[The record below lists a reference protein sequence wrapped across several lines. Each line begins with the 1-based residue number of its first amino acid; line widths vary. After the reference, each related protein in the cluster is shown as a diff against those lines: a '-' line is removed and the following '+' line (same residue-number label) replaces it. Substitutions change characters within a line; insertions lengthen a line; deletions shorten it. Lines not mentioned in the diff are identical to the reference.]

1 MRRKLLNSIRGRII
15 LIIISIII
23 IMTSIIGSV
32 VYVRSS
38 NIIKESAIENLDS
51 KIDIIRRDI
60 KTLILN
66 TEKIGKSISTSG
78 YLKEKMNESEE
89 EILYR
94 NYKAIKEAYPEI
106 VNILFLRADKE
117 YVYPKSVES
126 QTTIPGEKDW
136 FKEEI
141 ESIEDSFWT
150 EPYIDKFTG
159 KWIITYD
166 QKVREND
173 KVIGLVSIDISLEH
187 ISELVNS
194 LNFGETGSIFISNY
208 EGNIAIHNDKELINV
223 DVENEE
229 LKNFIV
235 KNESGVLQ
243 YKDGKIKKMALISN
257 IDDMLKWKAIGTI
270 DISELNKNSYEILG
284 FIIIFSIG
292 FIILSS
298 IISLYIVNKITSNIE
313 QLKNKINLL
322 GEGDLTDSCNI
333 NSKDEIGQI
342 GEIYNHTTSK
352 LNDIIGKTKITC
364 EKAITSFNDMQNMSN
379 EVTMAIEETTYSIQD
394 IATGAQEQVSETSDM
409 VNDFSKLLDFM
420 KNISGSIVKVNE
432 LVNNTQEIN
441 NNGRKTI
448 QNLLEITEDSHKANL
463 RVSDAIKS
471 INDASQE
478 IGSIVDT
485 INDIAGQTNLLA
497 LNASIEAA
505 RAGESGKGFTVVAS
519 EVRKLAEDSSKFA
532 NNIRY
537 LINKVQEETDLAVHE
552 VKTSREN
559 SIKQKNAVEESEKTF
574 GILYESVDLLSKD
587 INEVEILNVKMMN
600 LKDSIEIIINKLSER
615 ANENSSLTQQISANT
630 EEQLAVQLE
639 LKERL
644 SEITEYISDVQK
656 DIDYFKT
663 K

>member
-1 MRRKLLNSIRGRII
+1 MRKNFLNSIKGRMI
-15 LIIISIII
+15 LFIVSIII
-23 IMTSIIGSV
+23 IMTSVIGSL
-32 VYVRSS
+32 VYSKSS
-38 NIIKESAIENLDS
+38 NIIKESTIENLEN
-51 KIDIIRRDI
+51 KINIIRKDVEA
-60 KTLILN
+60 LILN

-78 YLKEKMNESEE
+78 YLKENMNESEE

-117 YVYPKSVES
+117 YIYPLSNDGEG
-126 QTTIPGEKDW
+126 QIPGEKDW

-141 ESIEDSFWT
+141 ESSEENFWT
-150 EPYIDKFTG
+150 EPYIDKSTG
-159 KWIITYD
+159 QWIVTYD
-166 QKVREND
+166 QKVRENN

-187 ISELVNS
+187 ISELVSS
-194 LNFGETGSIFISNY
+194 LNLGETGSIFISNY
-208 EGNIAIHNDKELINV
+208 DGNIAINNNKELINV

-235 KNESGVLQ
+235 KNDSGVLQ
-243 YKDGKIKKMALISN
+243 YKDGNIKKMALISN

-270 DISELNKNSYEILG
+270 NISEVNKSSYEILY
-284 FIIIFSIG
+284 FIIAFSIL

-298 IISLYIVNKITSNIE
+298 ILSLYVINKITSNIE
-313 QLKNKINLL
+313 NLKDQINLL
-322 GEGDLTDSCNI
+322 GEGDLTAACNI
-333 NSKDEIGQI
+333 KSKDEIGQI

-394 IATGAQEQVSETSDM
+394 IATGAQEQASETSDM

-448 QNLLEITEDSHKANL
+448 QNLLEITEDSHESNL

-471 INDASQE
+471 ISDASRE